1 MRDTSGF
8 CSRLGRAIGT
18 ILEVSRET
26 QTFFPVATWKLKFL
40 SLFKGSQASSPFEEL
55 NSVCLSSGQRHV
67 RHPVEMR
74 QGPRDFS
81 RMSTG
86 NSDIPSSW
94 GMKYEPAI
102 KSLQGNPDLLRV
114 RALGVHS
121 NREHK
126 FRFRL
131 KYL

>member
-1 MRDTSGF
+1 M
-8 CSRLGRAIGT
+8 
-18 ILEVSRET
+18 
-26 QTFFPVATWKLKFL
+26 
-40 SLFKGSQASSPFEEL
+40 
-55 NSVCLSSGQRHV
+55 HV
-67 RHPVEMR
+67 RRPVEKR